1 MLERKCSSLPFFV
14 AETVIK
20 LGRFPPSVGLYIF
33 GGNVRMCV
41 HVYSVYKHTKTER
54 ESLIKIRFLDVV
66 QLCGAGKMIGLW

>member
-1 MLERKCSSLPFFV
+1 
-14 AETVIK
+14 
-20 LGRFPPSVGLYIF
+20 
-33 GGNVRMCV
+33 MCV